1 MRTGLSDHERKRKK
15 CILIQKKEEGLQ
27 MTGKPMK
34 CYLCGEE
41 ASLIRED
48 LMSQVETINCPHCHL
63 QYRVGDSFRD
73 FYKGPL
79 SHQKKLHLQN
89 LIKSHPSILLEAL
102 HLQ

>member
-1 MRTGLSDHERKRKK
+1 
-15 CILIQKKEEGLQ
+15 

-48 LMSQVETINCPHCHL
+48 LMSQGELINCPNCHS
-63 QYRVGDSFRD
+63 YRVGDSFRD

-79 SHQKKLHLQN
+79 SHQKKIHLQN
-89 LIKSHPSILLEAL
+89 LIKDHPSILLEAR
-102 HLQ
+102 HLD

>member
-1 MRTGLSDHERKRKK
+1 
-15 CILIQKKEEGLQ
+15 

-48 LMSQVETINCPHCHL
+48 LMSQVETINCPRCHL

-102 HLQ
+102 HLHEGDLPALSPCWKPSILRFKAGF